1 MLDHIIAIVKEAAA
15 LTREAFSVHNK
26 SGDADVVTT
35 ADENVQRFLHEKLAC
50 YLPGSGFVAEEG
62 LSAANDADYVWIID
76 PIDGTMNF
84 SRGIRHHAISVALA
98 HKGEVIIGVVYAPAT
113 DDLYVAQKGRGAFH
127 NGKPMAVSDKPFRQ
141 GLLCTAMSLYRKEY
155 TDVCLDIIRDAYG
168 ECSDIRRFG
177 TAALELCYLADGL
190 CDLYF
195 EIRIFPWDYAAGYLI
210 LTEAGGI
217 LTGFAGDPLTL
228 DCTTPLIGA
237 NNEENYRRLSE
248 IVGRYMTRSL
258 SDEITAQRVDG

>member
-1 MLDHIIAIVKEAAA
+1 MTEQIIAIVKEAAT
-15 LTREAFSVHNK
+15 LTFEAFTVKNK

-35 ADENVQRFLHEKLAC
+35 ADVNVQRFLQQRLSSL
-50 YLPGSGFVAEEG
+50 LPQAGFIAEEG
-62 LSAANDADYVWIID
+62 LAAANQADYVWIID

-98 HKGEVIIGVVYAPAT
+98 QRGQVIIGVVYAPAT
-113 DDLYVAQKGRGAFH
+113 DDLYYAERGKGAYH
-127 NGKPMAVSDKPFRQ
+127 NGERMAVSDKPFSQ

-155 TDVCLDIIRDAYG
+155 TDVCLDVIRDAYAA
-168 ECSDIRRFG
+168 CSDIRRFG
-177 TAALELCYLADGL
+177 TCALELCYLADGQ

-195 EIRIFPWDYAAGYLI
+195 EIRIFPWDYAAASLI

-217 LTGFAGDPLTL
+217 LTGYDGAPLTL

-237 NNEENYRRLSE
+237 NNEENYRRLNA
-248 IVGRYMTRSL
+248 IVRRHMTQAL
-258 SDEITAQRVDG
+258 ADEICQQKVDG